1 MNAKLRQGVLFGA
14 IAGVTT
20 LVLNVANGALM
31 SGSVCHRQGTP
42 LPVLGFIVFTL
53 LAGAAGRQASQ
64 RGGSA
69 AIAGLLTGAISGIAI
84 LLLVA
89 VSLGGA
95 AQAASQCLQGT
106 NTQGINVGAVASGFG
121 LILAVLV
128 YLVGLGIGAAAGALG
143 AAIGGRPAA
152 SAQARH
158 VK

>member
-1 MNAKLRQGVLFGA
+1 MNPQLREGVLFGA

-20 LVLNVANGALM
+20 LVLNLANGALM

-42 LPVLGFIVFTL
+42 LPVLGFMVFTL
-53 LAGAAGRQASQ
+53 LAGAAGRQAAQ

-69 AIAGLLTGAISGIAI
+69 AIAGLMTGAISGLAV

-106 NTQGINVGAVASGFG
+106 NTQGINIGAVASGFG
-121 LILAVLV
+121 LILAALV
-128 YLVGLGIGAAAGALG
+128 YLVGLGVGAGAGALG
-143 AAIGGRPAA
+143 AAIGSRPP
-152 SAQARH
+152 SATGSSR
-158 VK
+158 